1 MTPGLGTI
9 RTWTSSPSSFWLVS
23 PLTIVSEAQRAQDMM
38 EHLLRTAPPL
48 DVQALQREVE
58 RGPGTNDRL
67 DHAVGSLSR
76 LTRQVAMVRD
86 SVLRQEFQ
94 LPLQAYATQYVVA
107 VYTGYSD
114 CGAVKQ
120 RWQTFVN
127 NTAIPF
133 LNKPRNGAMKMAVQ
147 RDDPDYHA
155 TLLNALPLSC

>member
-1 MTPGLGTI
+1 
-9 RTWTSSPSSFWLVS
+9 
-23 PLTIVSEAQRAQDMM
+23 
-38 EHLLRTAPPL
+38 
-48 DVQALQREVE
+48 
-58 RGPGTNDRL
+58 
-67 DHAVGSLSR
+67 
-76 LTRQVAMVRD
+76 MVRD